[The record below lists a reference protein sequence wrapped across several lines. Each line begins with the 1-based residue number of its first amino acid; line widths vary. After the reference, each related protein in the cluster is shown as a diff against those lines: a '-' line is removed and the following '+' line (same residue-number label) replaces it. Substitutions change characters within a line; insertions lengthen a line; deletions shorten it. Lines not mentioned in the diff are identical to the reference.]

1 MNNLKV
7 FGLILLSILAAM
19 VGVYGIGR
27 KSGKKAVELQQTNR
41 TLKVIKESQHVK
53 NDIDSSDIDD
63 VRVRL
68 RNGWT
73 RD

>member
-1 MNNLKV
+1 MNNLKII
-7 FGLILLSILAAM
+7 GLTLLAIIAAM
-19 VGVYGIGR
+19 FGVYGVGR
-27 KSGKKAVELQQTNR
+27 KAGKKAVELKQVNH
-41 TLKVIKESQHVK
+41 TLKIIRKAKDVK

-68 RNGWT
+68 RDGWT